1 MTATYSVLRHHVS
14 RRALRLGVAAVTA
27 VVTVTSSL
35 APSASAL
42 TVINGAGSTFD
53 QPFFNLGFYE
63 YQKTVSHG
71 TSVNY
76 ASIGSGGGEQQIEQ
90 NTVNFGATDVPMMAS
105 DLAQATAG
113 PIVQVPVALGG
124 EAISYNVA
132 GLPNHLH
139 MTGRVLADIYMGK
152 ITNWDDNTLDKL
164 NPGVNFPDQPIVVV
178 HRSDG
183 SGTSYAFTNYLADV
197 SPTWKNQVGIGK
209 TVSWPAGIGGKG
221 NEGVAG
227 LVKDTPGAIG
237 YVELNYALV
246 NNFQYMSVQNP
257 MGSYVA
263 PSLASTAAE
272 AALLPNVSSTHFAID
287 DLKGNKSAYPI
298 ATYSWAVVYKNQK
311 NGGMGSALVNML
323 EWLTHSGGQ
332 KWAGSLQYVP
342 LPAAVQSLAQSEL
355 LTVVGPN
362 GKPLLT
368 QGAIAKYSK

>member
-1 MTATYSVLRHHVS
+1 MTSVLRRHVS
-14 RRALRLGVAAVTA
+14 RRVLRLGAATVTA
-27 VVTVTSSL
+27 VVAVTSSL
-35 APSASAL
+35 APGASAL

-53 QPFFNLGFYE
+53 QPFFTLAFYE
-63 YQKTVSHG
+63 YQKTVDHN

-90 NTVNFGATDVPMMAS
+90 NTVSFGATDVPMMAS

-113 PIVQVPVALGG
+113 PIVQVPVDLGG

-139 MTGRVLADIYMGK
+139 MTGPVLADIYMGK
-152 ITNWDDNTLDKL
+152 ITNWDDNTLGKL
-164 NPGVNFPDQPIVVV
+164 NPGVNLPDQPIVVV

-197 SPTWKNQVGIGK
+197 SPTWKSQVGIGK
-209 TVSWPAGIGGKG
+209 TVAWPTGIGGKG

-227 LVKDTPGAIG
+227 LIKDTPGAIG

-246 NNFQYMSVQNP
+246 NNFQYMAVQNP
-257 MGSYVA
+257 MGSYVL

-272 AALLPNVSSTHFAID
+272 AALLPNVSASHFVID
-287 DLKGNKSAYPI
+287 DLKGDKSSYPI
-298 ATYSWAVVYKNQK
+298 ATYSWAAIYKNQK
-311 NGGMGSALVNML
+311 NAQVGTALVNML
-323 EWLTHSGGQ
+323 EWLTHPGQ

-342 LPAAVQSLAQSEL
+342 LPASVQALAQSSL
-355 LTVVGPN
+355 LQVVGAN

-368 QGAIAKYSK
+368 QAAIAKYSK

>member
-14 RRALRLGVAAVTA
+14 RRALRLGVATVTA

-63 YQKTVSHG
+63 YQKTVNHG

-90 NTVNFGATDVPMMAS
+90 NTVSFGATDVPMMAS
-105 DLAQATAG
+105 DLAQATGG

-124 EAISYNVA
+124 EAISYNVP
-132 GLPNHLH
+132 GISNHLH
-139 MTGRVLADIYMGK
+139 ITGPVLAEIYMGK

-164 NPGVNFPDQPIVVV
+164 NPGVNFPNQPIVVV

-197 SPTWKNQVGIGK
+197 SPTWKSQVGIGK
-209 TVSWPAGIGGKG
+209 TVNWPTGVGGKG

-227 LVKDTPGAIG
+227 LVKDTPGSIG

-246 NNFQYMSVQNP
+246 NNFQFMALQNP
-257 MGSYVA
+257 MGSYVL

-272 AALLPNVSSTHFAID
+272 AALLPKVSSTNFAIV
-287 DLKGNKSAYPI
+287 DLKGNKSAYPL
-298 ATYSWAVVYKNQK
+298 ATYSWAVLYKNQK
-311 NGGMGSALVNML
+311 NGQLGTALVDVL
-323 EWLTHSGGQ
+323 EWLTHAGQ

-342 LPAAVQSLAQSEL
+342 LPAAVQALAQSSL
-355 LTVVGPN
+355 LQIMGSN
-362 GKPLLT
+362 SKPLLT
-368 QGAIAKYSK
+368 QAAIAKYSK